1 MISNQPY
8 DPMSLMRF
16 QLSLLA
22 LGAELDVPSPIGTKE
37 ASTVA
42 LFEAGQLKERIEQHR
57 F

>member
-1 MISNQPY
+1 MLSNQPY

-22 LGAELDVPSPIGTKE
+22 LAVELDVPAPIGTKE

-42 LFEAGQLKERIEQHR
+42 LFEAERLKERIEVR
-57 F
+57 PR

>member
-1 MISNQPY
+1 MISNQSY

-37 ASTVA
+37 ATTVA
-42 LFEAGQLKERIEQHR
+42 LFEAEQLKERLEHR
-57 F
+57 RG